1 MALGVGIGVDYG
13 IYLTHQLLIARRSG
27 LSLSEGYLVALRR
40 SGNAVLVTGL
50 TLAVGVATWIFF
62 DLKLQADMGVLLSFM
77 FAGNM
82 LGALLLLP
90 ALQWVIP
97 GGGPKN
103 GDMPATSATDSDS

>member
-1 MALGVGIGVDYG
+1 MDGEIN
-13 IYLTHQLLIARRSG
+13 TG

-50 TLAVGVATWIFF
+50 TLAVGVATWIFS

-97 GGGPKN
+97 GGGPEKG
-103 GDMPATSATDSDS
+103 GDEVKPQTNS